1 MNDTY
6 DIVVVGSGI
15 AGLSFAIKTA
25 KLGYKVAIV
34 TKKKSSETNTN
45 HAQGGI
51 ASVTSNLDDFESHVK
66 DTLIA
71 GDGLCHED
79 VVRNIVTSGP
89 KRIKELIEEGVPFSR
104 DPDGTPS
111 LGREGGHSMRRIL
124 HVKDFTGRAIEE
136 ALLKYIKDC
145 PNIEMFEHHFAVDLI
160 TESKSGVWR
169 GFEEN
174 KIVGLYVLDTAA
186 GRVRTFKAKAV
197 MLSTGGSGRV
207 YMYTTNPDIATGDG
221 IAMAYRAGA
230 EVANLEFIQFHPT
243 ALYSNESDRFL
254 ISEAV
259 RGEGAVLRNSNGEAF
274 MKGYDERA
282 DLAPRDVVARAIDQ
296 EMKRLGT
303 PHVWLD
309 ITKFSA
315 QHLKD
320 RFPQIYE
327 HCFERGID
335 ISKDWMPVVPAAH
348 YQCGGVKTD
357 INGATNLQGLYA
369 CGEVACTGLHGAN
382 RLASNSLLEAVVIAD
397 NASKSVDNYI
407 KNTEF
412 KSHEHIPLWRDGN
425 VRDPDERVVLQHNAE
440 ELSRTMWDYVGIVRT
455 NKRLE
460 RALSRVNNLYREID
474 EYYWDFRVEPNLLE
488 LRNKVMVAM
497 LIIRSAMMRHESRGL
512 HYSLDYPY
520 KSKTIQDTVLRRSF
534 FP

>member
-1 MNDTY
+1 MEDKY

-15 AGLSFAIKTA
+15 AGLSFAIKSA
-25 KLGYKVAIV
+25 RLGRKVAVV

-51 ASVTSNLDDFESHVK
+51 ASVTSGVDDFELHVK
-66 DTLIA
+66 DTLVA
-71 GDGLCHED
+71 GDGLCCED
-79 VVRNIVTSGP
+79 SVRAIVRAGP
-89 KRIKELIEEGVPFSR
+89 EQIKSLVEEGVPFSR
-104 DPDGTPS
+104 EADGTPS
-111 LGREGGHSMRRIL
+111 LGREGGHSERRIL

-136 ALLKYIKDC
+136 ALLKYIRSC
-145 PNIEMFEHHFAVDLI
+145 ENITVLEHHFAIDLI
-160 TESKSGVWR
+160 TSSKPGVWR
-169 GFEEN
+169 GTEN
-174 KIVGLYVLDTAA
+174 RVIGLYVLDTSA
-186 GRVRTFKAKAV
+186 GRVLTFKTWAV

-207 YMYTTNPDIATGDG
+207 YLYTTNPDIATGDG

-243 ALYSNESDRFL
+243 ALYSNENERFL

-259 RGEGAVLRNSNGEAF
+259 RGEGAVLRNSKGEAF
-274 MKGYDERA
+274 MANYDERA

-315 QHLKD
+315 AHLKD

-327 HCFERGID
+327 HCLARGID

-357 INGATNLQGLYA
+357 LNGATNLQGLYA
-369 CGEVACTGLHGAN
+369 CGEVGCTGLHGAN

-397 NASKSVDNYI
+397 NASKAVDEYL
-407 KNTEF
+407 KGA
-412 KSHEHIPLWRDGN
+412 SPDSGAHIPLWHDGN

-440 ELSRTMWDYVGIVRT
+440 ELARTMWDYVGIVRT

-474 EYYWDFRVEPNLLE
+474 EYYWDFRVEPNFLE
-488 LRNKVMVAM
+488 LRNKVLVAM
-497 LIIRSAMMRHESRGL
+497 LIIRSALSRKESRGL
-512 HYSLDYPY
+512 HYTLDYPF
-520 KSKTIQDTVLRRSF
+520 KSPEVKDTILRRSF

>member
-1 MNDTY
+1 MNDKY

-15 AGLSFAIKTA
+15 AGLSFAIKSA
-25 KLGYKVAIV
+25 RLGHKVAIV

-51 ASVTSNLDDFESHVK
+51 ASVTSGLDDFESHVK

-79 VVRNIVTSGP
+79 AVRTIVTSGP
-89 KRIKELIEEGVPFSR
+89 AQIKALVEEGVNFSKEA
-104 DPDGTPS
+104 DGSPA
-111 LGREGGHSMRRIL
+111 LGREGGHSQRRIL

-136 ALLKYIKDC
+136 ALLKYIRDC
-145 PNIEMFEHHFAVDLI
+145 PNITMLEHHFAIDLI

-169 GFEEN
+169 GSEEN
-174 KIVGLYVLDTAA
+174 RLVGLYVLDTAA
-186 GRVRTFKAKAV
+186 GKVVTFKANAV

-207 YMYTTNPDIATGDG
+207 YLYTTNPDIATGDG

-243 ALYSNESDRFL
+243 ALYSNENERFL

-259 RGEGAVLRNSNGEAF
+259 RGEGAVLRNSKGEAF
-274 MKGYDERA
+274 MKNYDPRA
-282 DLAPRDVVARAIDQ
+282 DLAPRDIVARAIDQ
-296 EMKRLGT
+296 EMKKLGT
-303 PHVWLD
+303 SHVWLD

-315 QHLKD
+315 EHLKD

-327 HCFERGID
+327 HCYERGID

-357 INGATNLQGLYA
+357 VNGATSLQGLYA

-397 NASKSVDNYI
+397 NASKAVDKYLSE
-407 KNTEF
+407 TEF
-412 KSHEHIPLWRDGN
+412 KSDVHIPLWRDGN
-425 VRDPDERVVLQHNAE
+425 VRDPDERVVLKHNNE
-440 ELSRTMWDYVGIVRT
+440 ELARTMWDYVGIVRT

-474 EYYWDFRVEPNLLE
+474 EYYWDFRVEPDLLE
-488 LRNKVMVAM
+488 LRNKVLVAM
-497 LIIRSAMMRHESRGL
+497 LIIRSAMMRKESRGL
-512 HYSLDYPY
+512 HYSLDYPF
-520 KSKTIQDTVLRRSF
+520 KSDEIKDTVLRRSF